1 MALLLR
7 NIKVAVTPENGR
19 DLKQIEEEA
28 LSIARRRLKKVG
40 LSARSLSLYKASLD
54 ARKKSEI
61 SYICS
66 VTAEPESVPLSRL
79 LQKIDGAL
87 LDEQAPVIPTA
98 DEPIEGREA
107 LSASPI
113 VVGFGPAG
121 MFAALAL
128 AEAGYA
134 PIVLERG
141 QDIASRQKS
150 VDRFF
155 EKGELD
161 PSSNIQFGAGGAGT
175 FSDGKLVTRIG
186 DSKCRYV
193 LSRMVEFG
201 APEQIL
207 KQAKPHIGSDRLPA
221 MVEAIARR
229 IEAAGGKIHYE
240 TTLTGFLTA
249 SDGRITG
256 VQTTRGEMAAGA
268 VILAVGHSARD
279 TYDYLLKKQYT
290 VEAKPFSVG
299 LRIEHL
305 QEKIGRALYGE
316 MADYLPPADY
326 SLSYRQG
333 ERGVYSFCMCPGG
346 EVIAAASEEGGVV
359 VNGMSRFARDG
370 LNANSA
376 LAVSVLPSDYGSNP
390 EGAIAFQRSLE
401 RSAFLAGGSNYDAPL
416 QTVGDFLSH
425 TRGSQP
431 TSMHSTYRG
440 GGHYALC
447 DFHELLPSFVSDLLE
462 VGIRRFARQIDGFDT
477 PEALLTGIETRTS
490 APLRILRSED
500 RTAPGHPNLYPCGE
514 GAGYAGGITSAAVD
528 GLSCAIALAN
538 KFGKCF

>member
-7 NIKVAVTPENGR
+7 NIKVPVTAENGK
-19 DLKQIEEEA
+19 DLKLIEAEA
-28 LSIARRRLKKVG
+28 LAVARRRLKKVG
-40 LSARSLSLYKASLD
+40 LTAHSFSLYKASLD
-54 ARKKSEI
+54 ARKKGEI
-61 SYICS
+61 CYICS

-79 LQKIDGAL
+79 MQKIDGAML
-87 LDEQAPVIPTA
+87 EETPPVIAPA
-98 DEPIEGREA
+98 DAVIEGRMPLIA
-107 LSASPI
+107 PPV

-128 AEAGYA
+128 AEAGYR

-141 QDIASRQKS
+141 KAVAERQKC
-150 VDRFF
+150 VERFF

-161 PSSNIQFGAGGAGT
+161 PSTNIQFGAGGAGT

-207 KQAKPHIGSDRLPA
+207 KQAKPHIGSDRLPD
-221 MVEAIARR
+221 MVERIARR
-229 IEAAGGKIHYE
+229 IEEVGGKICYE
-240 TTLTGFLTA
+240 TTLTGLITSA
-249 SDGRITG
+249 DGSVTG
-256 VQTTRGEMAAGA
+256 VQTTSGDLAAGA
-268 VILAVGHSARD
+268 VILAIGHSARD
-279 TYDYLLKKQYT
+279 TYDYLLKKQFT
-290 VEAKPFSVG
+290 IEAKPFSVG

-305 QEKIGRALYGE
+305 QDRIGQSLYGD
-316 MADYLPPADY
+316 MAAYLPKAEY
-326 SLSYRQG
+326 GLSYRQG

-346 EVIAAASEEGGVV
+346 EVIAAASEDGGVV
-359 VNGMSRFARDG
+359 TNGMSRFARDG

-376 LAVSVLPSDYGSNP
+376 LAVSILPSDYGATP

-401 RSAFLAGGSNYDAPL
+401 RAAFKAGGGNYDAPL

-425 TRGSQP
+425 THGSEP
-431 TSMHSTYRG
+431 TSVLSTYRG
-440 GGHYALC
+440 GAHFALA
-447 DFHELLPSFVSDLLE
+447 DFHSLLPSYVSELLE
-462 VGIRRFARQIDGFDT
+462 VGIRRFAKQIDGFDS

-490 APLRILRSED
+490 APLRILRDER
-500 RTAPGHPNLYPCGE
+500 RTSPGHANLYPCGE

-528 GLSCAIALAN
+528 GLTCAMALAS
-538 KFGKCF
+538 KFGK